1 MPVVGTA
8 PQATW
13 TQRSYRAATMPS
25 MRSTIA
31 ILAMLCPQTSKD
43 KSDAT

>member
-25 MRSTIA
+25 MRDTDAGIA
-31 ILAMLCPQTSKD
+31 VLASQTTED
-43 KSDAT
+43 Q